1 MLTADNGMTRGNE
14 CWNYG
19 SRTCVGPPSSPSS
32 SHYPPLSSF
41 LSLLMAVLLFAASAT
56 TEVEA
61 QLTQKE
67 KAPQSKTIEARIDVI
82 GAKNSA
88 AQAGIGILMFGGT
101 YVRTGIVGAV
111 GATRDGLSSRADGFA
126 IFHLDPFRQS
136 RWASYGGAGLSG
148 RFDEGSRPRAYL
160 LVFAGVDGPVKNGL
174 TTSVEAG
181 LGGGVR
187 LGVII
192 RQAVAE
198 RR

>member
-1 MLTADNGMTRGNE
+1 MT
-14 CWNYG
+14 
-19 SRTCVGPPSSPSS
+19 
-32 SHYPPLSSF
+32 SF
-41 LSLLMAVLLFAASAT
+41 LSLLIAVLILSLAT
-56 TEVEA
+56 TGLEA
-61 QLTQKE
+61 QSTQSRKN
-67 KAPQSKTIEARIDVI
+67 PRSTSIEGRVDVI

-101 YVRTGIVGAV
+101 YLRTGLVGAI
-111 GATRDGLSSRADGFA
+111 GATRDGISSRADGFA
-126 IFHLDPFRQS
+126 LFHLDPFRES
-136 RWASYGGAGLSG
+136 HWAPYGGAGISG
-148 RFDEGSRPRAYL
+148 RFDQGSRPRAYL

-174 TTSVEAG
+174 TTSFEAG